1 MAFFFFAI
9 WLAVI
14 ALALSSMHA
23 QGETFPLASTS
34 ALLVAPVV
42 AHPLPDL
49 SRSLHVADYARF
61 AAIGAYRTLDWKTTT
76 TGIRLGCKEVILPK
90 SIANNSGRLAAFEV
104 AATAGQIAASTFLI
118 HRGHRKL
125 AQSIDYLTIG
135 AGMLTVAWNEHSIHE
150 QQAFT
155 SGLERE

>member
-1 MAFFFFAI
+1 VITAAI
-9 WLAVI
+9 
-14 ALALSSMHA
+14 
-23 QGETFPLASTS
+23 
-34 ALLVAPVV
+34 LLVASSSSATLPVR
-42 AHPLPDL
+42 PDTTI
-49 SRSLHVADYARF
+49 HFADYMRF
-61 AAIGAYRTLDWKTTT
+61 AGIATYRTLDWKTTT

-104 AATAGQIAASTFLI
+104 GATAAQIAASTFLI

-135 AGMLTVAWNEHSIHE
+135 AGMLVVSFNEHAIHA

-155 SGLERE
+155 STLVKE